1 MSEKVRGVGFEPT
14 NPFGKRFLPEV
25 LSLPP
30 LTWLG
35 DPRSLSY
42 SKTYYFGLFLSFRMR
57 LSEVFA
63 SRVQARVL
71 EELLNSPHTIF
82 TQVELARRAGCSSSS
97 VDRALKNLMRLGLIR
112 TERLSVNKIVALNL
126 NSRVVS
132 LLIQFNRDVK
142 KADRDTA

>member
-1 MSEKVRGVGFEPT
+1 
-14 NPFGKRFLPEV
+14 
-25 LSLPP
+25 
-30 LTWLG
+30 
-35 DPRSLSY
+35 
-42 SKTYYFGLFLSFRMR
+42 MR

-71 EELLNSPHTIF
+71 EELLNAPHTIF

-112 TERLSVNKIVALNL
+112 IERLSANKIVALNL

>member
-1 MSEKVRGVGFEPT
+1 
-14 NPFGKRFLPEV
+14 
-25 LSLPP
+25 
-30 LTWLG
+30 
-35 DPRSLSY
+35 
-42 SKTYYFGLFLSFRMR
+42 MR

-71 EELLNSPHTIF
+71 EELLNAPHTIF

-97 VDRALKNLMRLGLIR
+97 VDRALRNLLRLGLIR
-112 TERLSVNKIVALNL
+112 IERLSANKIVALNL